1 MTGPVSLDAPVRA
14 RAIERPDAPALLD
27 GDGALSF
34 ADLVARIDRVVGLLG
49 DLVGPSTAVAAI
61 GPNESGWID
70 AYYGVP
76 ASGRL
81 LVPLNHRL
89 HGEELVTM
97 LRRASVGLVLGH
109 PDHLARLRDV
119 DDTIVTLDWHAFA
132 AAVDDAVPVNRPP
145 EIDPHDPAWLLFTSG
160 TTAAPKGALLSHAS
174 LSASVAAADAARPVD
189 PDDVYVYPFPLC
201 HVAGYNVL
209 QRHANGR
216 PVALLDGFDAT
227 RFCDLVEMTGATSC
241 SLAATML
248 ATLLDLL
255 DEEGLRLRQLT
266 TLRSIGY
273 GASPMP
279 TALLRR
285 ADEMLGVDLA
295 QGYGMT
301 ELSGNAVFLDAA
313 AHRRGLATDPAIL
326 TAAGRPAPG
335 VELRIVDDT
344 GRELADGTVGE
355 ILVRAPQVMVGYLD
369 DPEATTATIVDGWLH
384 TGDLGRLDDGLL
396 WVVDRRKDMIITGG
410 ENVASL
416 EVEEVVAGHPSVAR
430 VAVVGVPDARWG
442 ENVCAVIVP
451 VDAATFEIDV
461 VEDHVRARLAGFKV
475 PRHWWLVEE
484 LPVNAAGKVTKTDLR
499 ARLAADPGLAGRRR

>member
-1 MTGPVSLDAPVRA
+1 VSGPETLDSPVRA
-14 RAIERPDAPALLD
+14 RAAERPDTPALLD
-27 GDGALSF
+27 GDRTLSF
-34 ADLVARIDRVVGLLG
+34 AGLVERIDRVIGMLG
-49 DLVGPSTAVAAI
+49 GLVGPSTAVAVI
-61 GPNESGWID
+61 GPNDRGWID

-81 LVPLNHRL
+81 LVLLNHRL
-89 HGEELVTM
+89 HAVELVTM

-119 DDTIVTLDWHAFA
+119 DDTIATLDWYGFS
-132 AAVDDAVPVNRPP
+132 AAVDGAVPANRPSG
-145 EIDPHDPAWLLFTSG
+145 IDARDPAWLLFTSG

-227 RFCDLVEMTGATSC
+227 RFCDLVETTGATSC

-255 DEEGLRLRQLT
+255 DVEQYRLRQLT

-279 TALLRR
+279 TTLLRR

-313 AHRRGLATDPAIL
+313 AHRRGLAGDPAIL

-344 GRELADGTVGE
+344 GRELADRMVGE

-416 EVEEVVAGHPSVAR
+416 EVEEAVAGHPSVAR
-430 VAVVGVPDARWG
+430 VAVVGVPDVRWG

-451 VDAATFEIDV
+451 VDSATFEIDA
-461 VEDHVRARLAGFKV
+461 VEAHVRAHLAGFKV

-484 LPVNAAGKVTKTDLR
+484 LPTNAAGKVTKADLR
-499 ARLAADPGLAGRRR
+499 ARLAADPGLAGPRR